1 MEKERRIKILSLV
14 ALVIAIL
21 GLTIAFAALS
31 TTLTINGAATLDA
44 AKWGIKFENLSDGK
58 ITGDAR
64 VNDKAI
70 IEDDLVTINKM
81 NVSLSTPGDSVTYDV
96 YLVNEGT
103 INAEISSIETPSLTK
118 EQEKYINFEVKYEDG
133 TEVKQGD
140 ILNKNTRKKLIIKV
154 EFDKD
159 VTKSDLPTE
168 PQEINLSYKLNFIQT
183 DKEGISKDDGQDTKV
198 AELKVGDYVDY
209 VSKSGIT
216 TYWNKDE
223 SGYATMGI
231 SRDIGT
237 NSGGW
242 RVFKINGNK
251 VTLISATASNP
262 TGRLSAGE
270 DSTGRLLL
278 KGQQLYNNGVE
289 ILNRLCDTL
298 YSVDGVGKARSIN
311 LEDIND
317 LVGYTE
323 PEPKFYKI
331 TSSNL
336 LYYPVRYVDD
346 NGSAVDSDTVK
357 TDGFSRSTAGVKSSN
372 SHTASW
378 NLTTAG
384 TSKTITGYGV
394 SVVKANSSLGITDN
408 SYSYNISNYV
418 NDLVIK
424 ELILGSTGEDK
435 GNYPQNTYWIASRVV
450 HYNSND
456 SNAWYTMA
464 YCNPSATNNITYD
477 NYPYTNT
484 NYGAIIINE
493 DGTDNRETVKY
504 NQKAHFIRPIVE
516 LDAGVK
522 IDTTITE
529 VSDGTYAKPWK
540 IVNK

>member
-1 MEKERRIKILSLV
+1 MERERRIKTLSLV
-14 ALVIAIL
+14 ALIIAIV

-31 TTLTINGAATLDA
+31 TTLRINGAATLDA
-44 AKWGIKFENLSDGK
+44 AKWGIKFENLSDGET
-58 ITGDAR
+58 TGDASI
-64 VNDKAI
+64 NDTAI
-70 IEDDLVTINKM
+70 IEDDLVTINKI
-81 NVSLSTPGDSVTYDV
+81 NVSLSTPGDTVTYKVD
-96 YLVNEGT
+96 LVNEGT
-103 INAEISSIETPSLTK
+103 INAEIYSIETPSLTE
-118 EQEKYINFEVKYEDG
+118 EQERYINFEVKYEDG
-133 TEVKQGD
+133 TEVRQGD
-140 ILNKNTRKKLIIKV
+140 ILNKDTRKKLTIKI

-159 VTKSDLPTE
+159 ITESDLPSE
-168 PQEINLSYKLNFIQT
+168 PQEINLSYKLNFVQT
-183 DKEGISKDDGQDTKV
+183 DKEGTSEDDGQDTEV

-209 VSKSGIT
+209 VSTSGTT
-216 TYWNKDE
+216 TYWHEDE

-242 RVFKINGNK
+242 RVLKINGDK
-251 VTLISATASNP
+251 ITLISATASNP
-262 TGRLSAGE
+262 AGRLSAGE

-289 ILNRLCDTL
+289 ILNRLCDSL
-298 YSVDGVGKARSIN
+298 YSIDGVGKARSIN
-311 LEDIND
+311 LKDIND

-336 LYYPVRYVDD
+336 LYYPIRYVDD
-346 NGSAVDSDTVK
+346 NGSAIDTDTVK
-357 TDGFSRSTAGVKSSN
+357 TNGFSRSTAGVNTSN
-372 SHTASW
+372 NYTTSW

-394 SVVKANSSLGITDN
+394 TVVKANSSLGVTDN
-408 SYSYNISNYV
+408 SYSYNISDYTSNAT
-418 NDLVIK
+418 IK

-450 HYNSND
+450 RYNSSD
-456 SNAWYTMA
+456 SNAWFTMA

-493 DGTDNRETVKY
+493 DGTDNRNEVKY
-504 NQKAHFIRPIVE
+504 NQKTHFIRPIIE
-516 LDAGVK
+516 LDTGVT
-522 IDTTITE
+522 IDTTITDE
-529 VSDGTYAKPWK
+529 TDGTYAKPWK
-540 IVNK
+540 IVSK